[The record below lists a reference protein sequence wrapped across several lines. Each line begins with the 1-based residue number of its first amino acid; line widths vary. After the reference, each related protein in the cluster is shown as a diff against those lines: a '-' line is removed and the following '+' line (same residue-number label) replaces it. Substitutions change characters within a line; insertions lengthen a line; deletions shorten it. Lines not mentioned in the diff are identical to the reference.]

1 MGLILFR
8 EAFNLGRILNEARF
22 NLVELRAGK
31 GGDGAAFGR
40 FFSCVG
46 VSTGRGGQLGDEREK
61 GRENGLKGAKARR
74 GGKKRGRKEGE
85 KRAPGRVFGLFW
97 ARVGA
102 STGCSCMM
110 LRAERLKGA

>member
-40 FFSCVG
+40 FFRAWAFLRGAVG
-46 VSTGRGGQLGDEREK
+46 RWRGEREK
-61 GRENGLKGAKARR
+61 GREKGLKGAKAGRR
-74 GGKKRGRKEGE
+74 GKKKRVKGVEM
-85 KRAPGRVFGLFW
+85 RAFGRVLELFL
-97 ARVGA
+97 ARVG
-102 STGCSCMM
+102 
-110 LRAERLKGA
+110 L

>member
-40 FFSCVG
+40 FFRAWAFLRGALKTVDGLVFRIAAASGKGSEAIVG
-46 VSTGRGGQLGDEREK
+46 KTINAYKHTLT
-61 GRENGLKGAKARR
+61 ARNIKVKLV
-74 GGKKRGRKEGE
+74 GKII
-85 KRAPGRVFGLFW
+85 ADLN
-97 ARVGA
+97 
-102 STGCSCMM
+102 
-110 LRAERLKGA
+110 

>member
-40 FFSCVG
+40 FFRAWAFLRGAVG
-46 VSTGRGGQLGDEREK
+46 RWRGEREK
-61 GRENGLKGAKARR
+61 GREKGLNPNRSLEKASCHFLMTAI
-74 GGKKRGRKEGE
+74 RKT
-85 KRAPGRVFGLFW
+85 ALY
-97 ARVGA
+97 
-102 STGCSCMM
+102 M
-110 LRAERLKGA
+110 LDS